1 MQLNNESIRQSKIL
15 KYVIAVIFTI
25 AFVVVRGF
33 FQPLVGYHGPFLMA
47 AFAVMASAWLG
58 GFGPGIV
65 ATFLCTAFSIYF
77 FIEPIHTSIVHT
89 ADEFRIIVFIVQG
102 FAMSG
107 IIAGLLRS
115 RETAKL
121 NEQSL
126 SESENRFRTMANSIP
141 QLAWMA
147 EARGWVFWYND
158 RWYEFTGTTL
168 SDVEGWGWKHIVHP
182 DHIERVMKG
191 YQRSLLSG
199 EPWEDTFPI
208 RSKDGEWR
216 WFLTRARPIYDNKSD
231 VAKWFGTNTDITE
244 NLIAEEELKKARD
257 AAEAANRSKTQF
269 LANMSHE
276 IRTPMNAILGFSEL
290 LSDKDLDED
299 LRAEHLHRI
308 RLNGE
313 HLLSLIDDILDLS
326 KVEAGQMTTEKQ
338 WFNLTELIDETV
350 AGVSVLAHKKNLE
363 ILLDYDDNV
372 PESVNADPVRLR
384 QVFTNLLSNAV
395 KFTEVGQIKI
405 RVRCLAENAIRRLRL
420 SVEDTGIGIS
430 EDAQAAIFR
439 PFSQADSSVTRKYGG
454 TGLGLSLSRRIA
466 QVMGGSLTLAWSRA
480 HEGSCFTFEIPV
492 NDISQEFVHKEK
504 TPLKFSSPENST
516 VDRDLRGHGAQIL
529 LAEDSPDLE
538 ALMRFYVEREGYHV
552 DSAHNGEEAIALAKA
567 HDYDVVLMDVQ
578 MPLLDGLEAT
588 RRLRKLGYKKP
599 IVALTAH
606 ALRDDVRKSLDAGCD
621 AHLSKP
627 VDRKDLLLALRRF
640 AHPKTAAAR
649 PSPPQQPNL

>member
-1 MQLNNESIRQSKIL
+1 MRLNNESIRQSKVL
-15 KYVIAVIFTI
+15 KYVIAILLTVL
-25 AFVVVRGF
+25 FVFIRSL
-33 FQPLVGYHGPFLMA
+33 FQPLVGFQGPFLLA

-58 GFGPGIV
+58 GFGPGILSTV
-65 ATFLCTAFSIYF
+65 LCTCFSVYF
-77 FIEPIHTSIVHT
+77 FIQPIHTTVVHP
-89 ADEFRIIVFIVQG
+89 ADQFRIIVFVIQG
-102 FAMSG
+102 LAMSG
-107 IIAGLLRS
+107 IIAGLLHS
-115 RETAKL
+115 RQTAKL

-126 SESENRFRTMANSIP
+126 SDSENRFRTMANSIP

-158 RWYEFTGTTL
+158 RWYDFTGTTL
-168 SDVEGWGWKHIVHP
+168 QDVEGWGWKRVVHP
-182 DHIERVMKG
+182 DHVERVMKG

-199 EPWEDTFPI
+199 EPWEDTFPV
-208 RSKDGEWR
+208 RGKNGEWR
-216 WFLTRARPIYDNKSD
+216 WFLTRARPIYDNKND

-244 NLIAEEELKKARD
+244 NLIVEEELKKARD

-290 LSDKDLDED
+290 LSDKDLDEE

-308 RLNGE
+308 RVNGE

-350 AGVSVLAHKKNLE
+350 AGVSVLAQRKGLE
-363 ILLDYDDNV
+363 IILDYDNNV
-372 PESVNADPVRLR
+372 PESVTADPVRLR

-395 KFTEVGQIKI
+395 KFTEAGQIKI
-405 RVRCLAENAIRRLRL
+405 RVRCLIESSVTRLRL
-420 SVEDTGIGIS
+420 AVEDTGIGINA
-430 EDAQAAIFR
+430 DAQASIFK

-466 QVMGGSLTLAWSRA
+466 QVMGGSLTLAWSRPG
-480 HEGSCFTFEIPV
+480 EGSCFIFEVPV
-492 NDISQEFVHKEK
+492 NEISEELVHKEK
-504 TPLKFSSPENST
+504 TPLKFSSRENPA
-516 VDRDLRGHGAQIL
+516 DRDLRGHGARIL

-538 ALMRFYVEREGYHV
+538 ALMRFYVEREGYRV
-552 DSAHNGEEAIALAKA
+552 DSAHNGEEAVSMAKSR
-567 HDYDVVLMDVQ
+567 DYEVILMDVQ
-578 MPLLDGLEAT
+578 MPVLDGLEAT
-588 RRLRKLGYKKP
+588 RQLRRSGYKKP

-606 ALRDDVRKSLDAGCD
+606 ALRDDVKKSLDAGCD

-627 VDRKDLLLALRRF
+627 VDRKDLLMALRRF
-640 AHPKTAAAR
+640 VHQKHPTQR
-649 PSPPQQPNL
+649 VPVPQQPTV